1 MQLSPEERRRI
12 YDEEK
17 ARIEA
22 EQKHRMTEGGSSTGL
37 EPNVAG
43 LLCYLGGWISGI
55 VFLVIEQ
62 KSKFV
67 RFHALQSIVTF
78 GALTVA
84 GALLGWIPYAGA
96 VFGIIIGILV
106 FVLWIVLMVKAY
118 QGELYKV
125 PVAGQVAEGLLPA
138 SWRAGKPETAE
149 EQKTTEATGTEG
161 TEKPPEPQGTQA
173 QPVSEKAKEFGKRT
187 EDYFTKTRAGRVAG
201 YSVAIFFH
209 VVFLVFFCFFHR
221 YIAWY
226 HAEPGGGIT
235 RLPLLTGDYF
245 TWLPVLVTALVI
257 SISAYIVLIAY
268 DRYWLREIVQ
278 ISLSA
283 IGAAVVAKLVAMF
296 PFDFSVIPDPTVANI
311 TPVVVTIVLV
321 VIAVG
326 LGIGALVRLIKCLVG
341 VTQQKRMFT

>member
-1 MQLSPEERRRI
+1 MSLSPEERRKI
-12 YDEEK
+12 YEEEK
-17 ARIEA
+17 ARVEA
-22 EQKHRMTEGGSSTGL
+22 EQKQRMTAGGSSTGL

-84 GALLGWIPYAGA
+84 GALLGWIPYAGV
-96 VFGIIIGILV
+96 VFGIIIGILA

-138 SWRAGKPETAE
+138 SWRAGKPEAGE
-149 EQKTTEATGTEG
+149 EKKATEAAGAEG
-161 TEKPPEPQGTQA
+161 TERAPEPQETQSRPLSA
-173 QPVSEKAKEFGKRT
+173 RSDEFGKRT
-187 EDYFTKTRAGRVAG
+187 EDYVTKGRAGRVAG
-201 YSVAIFFH
+201 YSIAIFFN
-209 VVFLVFFCFFHR
+209 VVFLVFFCFFYR

-245 TWLPVLVTALVI
+245 TWLPVLVVALAI
-257 SISAYIVLIAY
+257 STSAYIILIAY

-278 ISLSA
+278 ITLSA
-283 IGAAVVAKLVAMF
+283 IGAAVVAKLIAIF
-296 PFDFSVIPDPTVANI
+296 PFDFSVIPDPTVAHI
-311 TPVVVTIVLV
+311 MPVVVTIVLV

-326 LGIGALVRLIKCLVG
+326 LGIGALVRLIKLLVG
-341 VTQQKRMFT
+341 VTQ